1 MATSSV
7 IMSYADVTV
16 IIPTLNEE
24 KNIEELIKLISSSYN
39 GIKITV
45 ADDGSSDATAAIVKK
60 FSRSNKNI
68 KFLDRSSQK
77 IKGLTA
83 SVLDAVKITK
93 TRFLVVIDGDLQHPP
108 EKISEITA
116 RLRQGNDI
124 VIGTR
129 AKVLGKWPVQRRLM
143 SLIATSIARLRL
155 MSSVKDPM
163 SGFFGVKSEVF
174 LKVLAAEENKFE
186 KRGYKVLFDLLK
198 SIPGAR
204 TANVYYTFGERRRGE
219 SKIGGKQ
226 VISFLKSLFH

>member
-1 MATSSV
+1 
-7 IMSYADVTV
+7 MSYEDVTV
-16 IIPTLNEE
+16 IIPTLNEG
-24 KNIEELIKLISSSYN
+24 KNIGELIDLISSSYK

-45 ADDGSSDATAAIVKK
+45 TDDGSSDDTAEIVKK
-60 FSRSNKNI
+60 FNKSNKNI
-68 KFLDRSSQK
+68 KLLDRSSEK

-83 SVLDAVKITK
+83 SVIDAVKITK
-93 TRFLVVIDGDLQHPP
+93 TQFLVVIDGDLQHPP
-108 EKISEITA
+108 EKIREIIDK
-116 RLRQGNDI
+116 LRQGNDI
-124 VIGTR
+124 VIGAR

-155 MSSVKDPM
+155 MSTVADPM

-174 LKVLAAEENKFE
+174 GKVLAVKENKFE

-219 SKIGGKQ
+219 SKIGGIQ
-226 VISFLKSLFH
+226 VISFLKSIIK